1 MAVKSLV
8 PSSDIQG
15 NLQCAV
21 VTWTDATLPQ
31 NSRQTLLWCKPGWYI
46 TNIEAV
52 IVDEPSSASS
62 DLDLGYR
69 RHGAGNDVDYFVN
82 DADFDLTPTTETDRF
97 LDSRAR
103 SQHRPFLFNHPGTI
117 SFWLRGAAIA
127 GGVEVVFFIYYLE
140 LNVLHAVR

>member
-1 MAVKSLV
+1 MTVKSLV

-21 VTWTDATLPQ
+21 VTWTDATRAL
-31 NSRQTLLWCKPGWYI
+31 NNRLTLLKCKPGWYI

-52 IVDEPSSASS
+52 IVDEPSSSSS

-69 RHGAGNDVDYFVN
+69 RDGAGNDNDYFVT
-82 DADFDLTPTTETDRF
+82 DALFDLTPTTESDRF

-103 SQHRPFLFNHPGTI
+103 NTHRPFLFDRPGDI
-117 SFWLRGAAIA
+117 SIWLRGAAIA